1 MSGMKHPAATHFA
14 SIPVKLR
21 GHGKRPARGFYE
33 GPTFS
38 VFSQLGPLISLDS
51 ISLGNFEKL
60 STALRSKRWPSHPRA
75 WRHVRGG
82 GCGQGLGALRP
93 ASSSG
98 RWRGFNDLAVQVDWR
113 PETDLISMQS
123 WVNYGP
129 IMSHTMLNPIGGL
142 RKAWGKPM
150 KTHENFARDK

>member
-60 STALRSKRWPSHPRA
+60 STAIQALKPSHPRA
-75 WRHVRGG
+75 
-82 GCGQGLGALRP
+82 
-93 ASSSG
+93 
-98 RWRGFNDLAVQVDWR
+98 
-113 PETDLISMQS
+113 
-123 WVNYGP
+123 
-129 IMSHTMLNPIGGL
+129 
-142 RKAWGKPM
+142 
-150 KTHENFARDK
+150 